1 MTMSSLGDH
10 LLDLDPSDIT
20 IKRQINFSESSTIYE
35 VQIYGETR
43 VMKLFHDNGD
53 PGYSKRG
60 RDLNRFRCE
69 LNAYCNLH
77 KFGVC
82 ERGFVP
88 FFYGYIDRV
97 DPSAF
102 APPLTHFIHDQ
113 FQPRAILL
121 EYLPNAERLNCV
133 NYSEALFQY
142 AVDGIKEIHS
152 ALVHHHDIYPK
163 NMLVVSGSRIVWIDF
178 DVAMTFDDMGS
189 REKEYCKYEADLV
202 ENFGEVLRNDQREG
216 LPPNT
221 KFY

>member
-1 MTMSSLGDH
+1 MTMSLLGDH
-10 LLDLDPSDIT
+10 SLDLDPSDIT
-20 IKRQINFSESSTIYE
+20 IKRPINFSESSTIYE
-35 VQIYGETR
+35 VQIYGERR
-43 VMKLFHDNGD
+43 VMK
-53 PGYSKRG
+53 S
-60 RDLNRFRCE
+60 RD
-69 LNAYCNLH
+69 
-77 KFGVC
+77 
-82 ERGFVP
+82 
-88 FFYGYIDRV
+88 YIDRV

-113 FQPRAILL
+113 FQPRAVLL

-142 AVDGIKEIHS
+142 TVDGIKKIHS

-202 ENFGEVLRNDQREG
+202 ENLGEVLRNDQRES